1 MDALNKF
8 EVVKTAFT
16 PVEWWKND
24 IGIVTS
30 CGRGNTYYP
39 YNFTRALSDTLLLLY
54 TTSGKGF
61 LEYKGRNYT
70 LGVGDVFIIDCYE
83 FQRYGAFDKNWD
95 FIFVHLNKK
104 EIIMPYYEAITNGG
118 TSALFHYPA
127 FKKECWDRV
136 DEFIKNNDVDSM
148 YKSSVSVINFML
160 NLLLINKTNIPENFS
175 KIAGYMREHY
185 NENISVDALAEAA
198 HLSKYHFIRR
208 FKKYYGSTP
217 HEYMVLCRIDNAK
230 NLLINTETTI
240 EEIAEICGFSSLSA
254 FSLCFKNSVGINP
267 TEFRKQFKLV

>member
-1 MDALNKF
+1 MNKF
-8 EVVKTAFT
+8 ETVKTLFS

-24 IGIVTS
+24 IGTVTS
-30 CGRGNTYYP
+30 CGMGNTYFP
-39 YNFTRALSDTLLLLY
+39 YNFSRSAADTLLMVC
-54 TTSGKGF
+54 TISGKGF
-61 LEYKGRNYT
+61 LEYKGRNYM

-83 FQRYGAFDKNWD
+83 FQRYGAYEKNWD

-104 EIIMPYYEAITNGG
+104 EIIMPYYEAITEGG

-136 DEFIKNNDVDSM
+136 AECIKSNDMDGM
-148 YKSSVSVINFML
+148 YKTSVSVINLML
-160 NLLLINKTNIPENFS
+160 NLLLVNKTRIPENFS
-175 KIAGYMREHY
+175 RISGYMREHF
-185 NENISVDALAEAA
+185 NERINIDVLAESAL
-198 HLSKYHFIRR
+198 LSKYHFIRR
-208 FKKYYGSTP
+208 FKKYYGTTP

-230 NLLINTETTI
+230 NLLINTENTI
-240 EEIAEICGFSSLSA
+240 EEIAEVCGFSSLSA